1 MNELKQAF
9 EENIR
14 AQIQTLLQQKYDK
27 LDWYKDVDE
36 NFYVATIPYENET
49 IKIKVGK
56 TLSYFGDVLIV
67 GHQKIIYRYNDS
79 SLSSVI
85 PDIAKKIQITDI
97 YKVLKNL

>member
-1 MNELKQAF
+1 MNDLKQAF

-14 AQIQTLLQQKYDK
+14 IQIQTLLRQKYDK
-27 LDWYKDVDE
+27 LDWYEDVDE
-36 NFYVATIPYENET
+36 NFYVSTIPYENET

-67 GHQKIIYRYNDS
+67 VQQKIIYRYNDV

-85 PDIAKKIQITDI
+85 PYIAKKIQITDI
-97 YKVLKNL
+97 YKALKNL